1 MAFQSKRKF
10 IAVKKFSIT
19 DILGNIHVIPE
30 NAIILVVPIES
41 ETELVEITIAA
52 SGDTFNAKLN
62 NFFPFCVKS
71 YNEESEPE
79 SSSSEISVNRLRHV
93 QIKICETEEEA
104 NEFLADRPDTDIISV
119 NSVVVELGQYAAVH
133 FHIVYKTDLRKFT

>member
-1 MAFQSKRKF
+1 MTFQSECKF

-19 DILGNIHVIPE
+19 DILGNIHIIPE

-62 NFFPFCVKS
+62 NFLPFCVKS

-79 SSSSEISVNRLRHV
+79 SGSSEISVNRSRHV

-104 NEFLADRPDTDIISV
+104 NEFLANRPDTDIISV
-119 NSVVVELGQYAAVH
+119 TPTVVDPGHYADVH
-133 FHIVYKTDLRKFT
+133 FNIVYKTDL